1 MSIIATTQIK
11 GIAPVVLAFENKA
24 YVVRYDEFEETFDTL
39 NDAFDEYFK
48 QVQNAYDDYR

>member
-11 GIAPVVLAFENKA
+11 GIAPVVLGFENKA

>member
-1 MSIIATTQIK
+1 MSIIATTQIT
-11 GIAPVVLAFENKA
+11 GIYPVVLAFENKA
-24 YVVRYDEFEETFDTL
+24 YVVRYGEFEETFDTL